1 MKKLSSLFIALT
13 LVIGIVLGLSPV
25 IVSAE
30 GDDYDIQNPVISIS
44 SLPDKDIRG
53 IEIMCDDVNAAI
65 HEKDIWDAK
74 AASKHKLKASTDAE
88 AQDFLTYHIENE
100 KDKDKDTLINIE
112 VNMIEYRKLK
122 EKDKQTVMQQA
133 ISVITS
139 KET

>member
-13 LVIGIVLGLSPV
+13 LVIGVVLGLSPV

-44 SLPDKDIRG
+44 SLPDKDIKG

-74 AASKHKLKASTDAE
+74 AASKHKSKGNTNPKAAE
-88 AQDFLTYHIENE
+88 AQDFLTYHIEM
-100 KDKDKDTLINIE
+100 KKIRIKILLSILKLI
-112 VNMIEYRKLK
+112 
-122 EKDKQTVMQQA
+122 
-133 ISVITS
+133 
-139 KET
+139 